1 MENTKCV
8 ALVDKGQCGL
18 DLVLVHQDTATETEI
33 YECPLGHRKYV
44 ALGESAKR
52 TCHTLTNGKEC
63 GLALILT
70 DRNRE
75 TATDIYECPLGHR
88 TYVQTETNDDGDE
101 PSL

>member
-8 ALVDKGQCGL
+8 ALVDNRQCGL
-18 DLVLVHQDTATETEI
+18 DLVLVHQDIATETEI

-52 TCHTLTNGKEC
+52 TCRTLTAGKEC

-70 DRNRE
+70 DLDRE

-88 TYVQTETNDDGDE
+88 TYVPRETEDDGE